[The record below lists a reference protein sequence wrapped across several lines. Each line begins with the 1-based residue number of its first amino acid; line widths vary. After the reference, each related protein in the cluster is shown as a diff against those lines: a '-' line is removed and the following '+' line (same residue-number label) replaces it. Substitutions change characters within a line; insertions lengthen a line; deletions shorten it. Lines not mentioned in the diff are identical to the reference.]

1 MTSSKKPTAT
11 CKARSCPK
19 NYRKDFPI
27 FDGNKFVYLDS
38 AATSQKPK
46 CVIDAISDFYLK
58 SNANPYRG
66 VYELSARATEC
77 LNSAR
82 QKVAN
87 FINAKKEEIVFT
99 KNATESLNLV
109 AYSYGLNNIKKG
121 DEIVLTILEH
131 HSNLVPWQMVAKKK
145 GATLKYLYLDKN
157 LQISKREL
165 SKITEKTKVV
175 AVTSMSNVLGSVVDV
190 KEIVKKAHK
199 MGAVVVCDCTQSV
212 AHFPLDVKDLDVD
225 FAFFSAHKMYG
236 PLGVGVLFGKSNL
249 LKDMKP
255 FLFGGDMIEYV
266 NEQTTSFS
274 TLPHK
279 FEAGT
284 QNVAD
289 IVGLGVAIDY
299 IQKIGYDK
307 ITILEHQL
315 YEYAVTELSKLP
327 YIELY
332 LPKGKRCGV
341 LSFNVKGVHAHD
353 VSSILDMH
361 NVCVRSGNH
370 CAQPLLKFLGLDS
383 TCRISFG
390 IYNNKKDVDL
400 FIAALKDVY
409 KTFEKYINKSN
420 WRRE

>member
-1 MTSSKKPTAT
+1 MTCSNNVAESTKKSCSKSYK
-11 CKARSCPK
+11 
-19 NYRKDFPI
+19 KDFPI
-27 FDGNKFVYLDS
+27 FDGQQFVYLDS

-46 CVIDAISDFYLK
+46 CVIDAISCFYCK
-58 SNANPYRG
+58 KNANPYRG
-66 VYELSARATEC
+66 VYELSAMATEC
-77 LNSAR
+77 MNTAR
-82 QKVAN
+82 QKVAK
-87 FINAKKEEIVFT
+87 FINAQFEEIVFT

-109 AYSYGLNNIKKG
+109 AYSYGLNNIKRG

-131 HSNLVPWQMVAKKK
+131 HSNLVPWQVVAKKK

-157 LQISKREL
+157 LQIPKSEL

-175 AVTSMSNVLGSVVDV
+175 AVSAMSNVFGCVINVN
-190 KEIVKKAHK
+190 KIVKKAHK
-199 MGAVVVCDCTQSV
+199 VGAVVVCDCTQSV
-212 AHFPLDVKDLDVD
+212 AHLPLDVKSLDVD

-236 PLGVGVLFGKSNL
+236 PLGVGVLYGKSNL

-266 NEQTTSFS
+266 NEQTTTFS
-274 TLPHK
+274 ALPNK

-307 ITILEHQL
+307 IAMHEQDI
-315 YEYAVTELSKLP
+315 YDYAVSKLSKLP
-327 YIELY
+327 YVELY
-332 LPKGKRCGV
+332 LPKGKCCGV

-361 NVCVRSGNH
+361 KVCIRSGNH
-370 CAQPLLKFLGLDS
+370 CAQPLLKHLGLDS

-400 FIAALKDVY
+400 LVTALTDVY
-409 KTFEKYINKSN
+409 KTFEKYIHKDN
-420 WRRE
+420 WR